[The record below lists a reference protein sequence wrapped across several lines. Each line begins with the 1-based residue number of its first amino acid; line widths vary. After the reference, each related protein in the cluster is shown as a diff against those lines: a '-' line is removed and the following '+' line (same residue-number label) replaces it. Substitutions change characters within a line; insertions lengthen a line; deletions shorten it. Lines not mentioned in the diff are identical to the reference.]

1 MKIAMIGHKRIP
13 SREGGIEVV
22 VEELSTRMAE
32 LGHDVTVYNRKGKN
46 VAGYT
51 GNGVNAPQK
60 DKFEYKGVHVR
71 TVFTFKNKAL
81 NALVYS
87 YLATKK
93 ACRSKCDVIHFHAEG
108 PCAFIPIAKR
118 RGKRVIATIHGL
130 DWKRGKWGGIASKFL
145 KYGERMA
152 VEHADEIIVLSE
164 NDQKYFKS
172 KYNRKTTLIPNGIN
186 MPEYSEPKVIRL
198 KHTLNGNDYML
209 FVARIVPEKGVHTL
223 VEAYSKSGIEVP
235 LVIAGGSSH
244 SEEYYRTIKKF
255 AEKFNDKASRARRKA
270 RIVMTGFIQGR
281 ELEELYS
288 NAVMY
293 ILPSEIEGMPI
304 SLMEA
309 MSYGNIC
316 LVSDIPEN
324 TAVVGNN
331 GFCFE
336 NKSVESLRDSMRD
349 IIGHLNDIR
358 ELPEYS
364 KEAIARNVLEQ
375 YDWDKIVKKTLGLYK
390 SGKIKDSEPKTT
402 KSKPQKSKNAKTKT
416 VKVQAVEEDFEDEE

>member
-32 LGHDVTVYNRKGKN
+32 LGHDVTVYNRKGKH
-46 VAGYT
+46 VSGYNN
-51 GNGVNAPQK
+51 NGVNTPLA

-71 TVFTFKNKAL
+71 TAFTFKGKIL
-81 NALVYS
+81 NAFVYS
-87 YLATKK
+87 YFATKK

-108 PCAFIPIAKR
+108 PCAMIPMAKR
-118 RGKRVIATIHGL
+118 KGKRVVATIHGL
-130 DWKRGKWGGIASKFL
+130 DWKRSKWGGMASKYL

-164 NDQKYFKS
+164 NDRKYFKS

-244 SEEYYRTIKKF
+244 SEDYYKTIKTF
-255 AEKFNDKASRARRKA
+255 ADKFNDKASRARRKA
-270 RIVMTGFIQGR
+270 RIVMTGFVQGR

-324 TAVVGNN
+324 TAVVGNH
-331 GFCFE
+331 GYCFE
-336 NKSVESLRDSMRD
+336 NKNVDSLRDSMRE
-349 IIGHLNDIR
+349 IIGHLGEIR

-364 KEAIARNVLEQ
+364 KEAIARSVLEQ
-375 YDWDKIVKKTLGLYK
+375 YNWDKIVKQTLSLYK
-390 SGKIKDSEPKTT
+390 SGKIRDDEPKA
-402 KSKPQKSKNAKTKT
+402 SKPRTVKSKNSKAKVAK
-416 VKVQAVEEDFEDEE
+416 VKEADEEE